1 MAKRIP
7 YITTFCI
14 NCREEFNR
22 PTKDLGRDDKQ
33 ICPDC
38 IDLFKCCKCGKQE
51 PEVELMHSND
61 IDAVWCVG
69 CADAAADYENSRQEE
84 GE

>member
-7 YITTFCI
+7 YITAFCI

-38 IDLFKCCKCGKQE
+38 IDLFRCCKCGKQE
-51 PEVELMHSND
+51 PEVEIIYNKENET
-61 IDAVWCVG
+61 VWCNS
-69 CADAAADYENSRQEE
+69 CAADAEAIAESMRE
-84 GE
+84 